1 MQCVANFDGNC
12 HLPRFPLT
20 RVVPTL
26 PTRPLQRSGRTDGQ
40 GMKRASAPSP
50 FKFPSAVFFPA
61 CATPFLRN
69 KTFPPPQCMRK
80 RKHYIIMWHA
90 RHVCSPLSLSL
101 SLPFPLSV
109 VALHS
114 HRAPFLRAERKMHGE
129 IRISNFRSGSREPPT
144 LSSSPCSWGSFAPTS
159 CRAAAATYSRDM
171 MEK

>member
-1 MQCVANFDGNC
+1 MRLASRQRVQCVANFDGNC

-90 RHVCSPLSLSL
+90 RRPPCVLSSLRCRITFSQGAVLS
-101 SLPFPLSV
+101 FPTNRMQREIL
-109 VALHS
+109 
-114 HRAPFLRAERKMHGE
+114 RTPNFLR
-129 IRISNFRSGSREPPT
+129 EPI
-144 LSSSPCSWGSFAPTS
+144 LSQSFPFFTSPCS
-159 CRAAAATYSRDM
+159 
-171 MEK
+171 